1 NKEVKNKRKLMA
13 PRNCDREY
21 AGRGKK
27 YQSKETKLKEN
38 RKRERERKC
47 EKGTVSLRRRVESQV
62 RWE

>member
-47 EKGTVSLRRRVESQV
+47 EKGTVSLRRR
-62 RWE
+62 